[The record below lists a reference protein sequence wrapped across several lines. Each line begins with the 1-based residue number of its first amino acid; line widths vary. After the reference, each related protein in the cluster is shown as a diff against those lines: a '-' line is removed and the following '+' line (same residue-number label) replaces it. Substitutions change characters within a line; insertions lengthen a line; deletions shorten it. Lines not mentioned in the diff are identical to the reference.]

1 MAKVI
6 YIFYWKEKVKGDNTS
21 KPIACTN
28 KRVLASRSGMGY
40 DNLVRI
46 FTRQRKVYWEDSEHI
61 IIKIYEN
68 DIIRGKQK
76 ISNRGRGG
84 IRFNGSGYNKY

>member
-6 YIFYWKEKVKGDNTS
+6 YIFYWKQGGVNSKEN

-28 KRVLASRSGMGY
+28 KRVLAERSPLGY
-40 DNLVRI
+40 ENLVRI
-46 FTRQRKVYWEDSEHI
+46 FTRQRRVYWEDSEHI
-61 IIKIYEN
+61 ILKIFED

-76 ISNRGRGG
+76 ISKKGRGG
-84 IRFNGSGYNKY
+84 VQFNGSGYNRY